1 VAAKLDEMQR
11 SAEKGSTHLDLIE
24 VIHAV
29 HWPFFI
35 YFLPMAE
42 SDRPTDQLT
51 SAWAFRPV

>member
-29 HWPFFI
+29 HWPYFF
-35 YFLPMAE
+35 YLFSTNGGE
-42 SDRPTDQLT
+42 RPAD
-51 SAWAFRPV
+51 